1 MLFLFVMC
9 LTQGFSVRKIG
20 VSAQKDTKSSDA
32 DFYSLS
38 SVRISPSDEPIGTN
52 QNPIL
57 VENDYEVTYG
67 SNFKI
72 VRMKCGSKHASLN
85 PSTCDKQTY
94 VLHHRG
100 TERPTVDP
108 VTYANIEAE
117 SGGVTTKY
125 FEIPAKNVS
134 VGGSFVLGYLEALG
148 IDGNSGLK
156 MISASYIHSPCM
168 QKAVIAGEIVNED
181 GYTSD
186 WAAKCDELNI
196 DLALTDS
203 FGTGECS
210 NTPDVNVN
218 FIGNA
223 DDTSLLRAEWVKFV
237 SLFFDKEAL
246 ANEYFALESEAH
258 AAITQYVDKGVVKDG
273 VRLKCVWVRK
283 NWDKKYQILHD
294 KFRST
299 LCTDAGMDAYSGKD
313 DRLTETYFPE
323 DIELFHS
330 AIRDYDIV
338 IDETYVSDTASRNAT
353 DYEATLGFEELSG
366 QTVKAKRGNGG
377 KLLRVDASQGYGN
390 TTDLK
395 ESGEVRPALLLMD
408 LVSKAHGTFGSH
420 EDCTKYFRL
429 ASESVKYVTNEHCE
443 ALEAVDAEKKCVT
456 DLKDEAV
463 RLTPASMTIAEDN
476 SHSASNALSPVF
488 MLAAMM
494 LTVLTCAM

>member
-1 MLFLFVMC
+1 
-9 LTQGFSVRKIG
+9 
-20 VSAQKDTKSSDA
+20 
-32 DFYSLS
+32 
-38 SVRISPSDEPIGTN
+38 
-52 QNPIL
+52 
-57 VENDYEVTYG
+57 
-67 SNFKI
+67 
-72 VRMKCGSKHASLN
+72 
-85 PSTCDKQTY
+85 
-94 VLHHRG
+94 
-100 TERPTVDP
+100 
-108 VTYANIEAE
+108 
-117 SGGVTTKY
+117 
-125 FEIPAKNVS
+125 
-134 VGGSFVLGYLEALG
+134 
-148 IDGNSGLK
+148 
-156 MISASYIHSPCM
+156 
-168 QKAVIAGEIVNED
+168 
-181 GYTSD
+181 
-186 WAAKCDELNI
+186 
-196 DLALTDS
+196 
-203 FGTGECS
+203 
-210 NTPDVNVN
+210 
-218 FIGNA
+218 
-223 DDTSLLRAEWVKFV
+223 
-237 SLFFDKEAL
+237 
-246 ANEYFALESEAH
+246 
-258 AAITQYVDKGVVKDG
+258 
-273 VRLKCVWVRK
+273 
-283 NWDKKYQILHD
+283 
-294 KFRST
+294 
-299 LCTDAGMDAYSGKD
+299 MDAYSGKD

-377 KLLRVDASQGYGN
+377 KLLRVDASQGNGN

-429 ASESVKYVTNEHCE
+429 VSESVKYVTNEHCE